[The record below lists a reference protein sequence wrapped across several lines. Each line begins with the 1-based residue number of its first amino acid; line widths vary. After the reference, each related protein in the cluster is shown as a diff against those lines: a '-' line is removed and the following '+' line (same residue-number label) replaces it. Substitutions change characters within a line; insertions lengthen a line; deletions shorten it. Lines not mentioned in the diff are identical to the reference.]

1 MCLKN
6 KTKRGPKKGFFP
18 LLKVLKLLLR
28 EMRLFSQSFSV
39 SQGRLEVREKSILN
53 DCYFK
58 FESKM

>member
-6 KTKRGPKKGFFP
+6 ETKRGPKKGRCP

-39 SQGRLEVREKSILN
+39 SQDRLEAREKSILN
-53 DCYFK
+53 DCYFN
-58 FESKM
+58 FESQM